1 MSESTWTGVQ
11 GSTGPLNTGTGDQHN
26 HLTQNYF
33 HDVAPPGAP
42 PLRPLAADHL
52 RWLDRRFVPPFGM
65 TDAQDVL
72 STTGTLLLDG
82 APGSG
87 RNATARV
94 LLHRTPGPRVPR
106 TITVDRQDADA
117 ELDGS
122 YLGEGDRLL
131 LDLADAGP
139 DRWEAAHDRLP
150 ALHQVV
156 QERGARL
163 VVIVPHGTTRL
174 SNELAAHRRTI
185 VRPSGWV
192 VLSLALRCDDFPLA
206 EHIEELT
213 GQLHA
218 RVTGDRPMGEVAR
231 LARLLGEARRSA
243 PRGSAASWCAA
254 ALADLHDLA
263 ARAASAFGDLSDG
276 RARALLFTTAM
287 LSGTRPEALHAA
299 SEELLKEVGHPEDHR
314 PLLEQEDLAQRF
326 VSIRAFPRDD
336 GTVAF
341 ETADYAAAVRTH
353 FWRHLPG
360 MRPAFRAW
368 VDRSVRLLDLTSYER
383 DTLIACCA
391 EQCLAAGQYEPL
403 LALAQEW
410 AGDGPPRLVQAAI
423 QILGHGLSDAGAGRT
438 FRQRVYDWA
447 TDARV
452 PSGLAGALVS
462 VSAEVIAS
470 THPDQALV
478 RLHHLA
484 RRAPDGEDGARV
496 RLLTLALAEPRL
508 HRLLLVRLADD
519 LSRHRWLADVSLFRA
534 CAAPGLLLAPATDGR
549 PVLEAQG
556 LRVHVAGAWRALLAH
571 RPETEWLPLAEEWM
585 TAAGRTAAH
594 QDILLDLLV
603 RAAEPSPAALARLYT
618 LSLRHRYAQRLRR
631 KIDAAQGFKTVPS
644 SF

>member
-218 RVTGDRPMGEVAR
+218 RVPCCSPRRCCRAP
-231 LARLLGEARRSA
+231 ARRRST
-243 PRGSAASWCAA
+243 R
-254 ALADLHDLA
+254 
-263 ARAASAFGDLSDG
+263 
-276 RARALLFTTAM
+276 RAR
-287 LSGTRPEALHAA
+287 
-299 SEELLKEVGHPEDHR
+299 
-314 PLLEQEDLAQRF
+314 
-326 VSIRAFPRDD
+326 
-336 GTVAF
+336 
-341 ETADYAAAVRTH
+341 
-353 FWRHLPG
+353 
-360 MRPAFRAW
+360 
-368 VDRSVRLLDLTSYER
+368 
-383 DTLIACCA
+383 
-391 EQCLAAGQYEPL
+391 
-403 LALAQEW
+403 
-410 AGDGPPRLVQAAI
+410 
-423 QILGHGLSDAGAGRT
+423 
-438 FRQRVYDWA
+438 
-447 TDARV
+447 
-452 PSGLAGALVS
+452 
-462 VSAEVIAS
+462 
-470 THPDQALV
+470 
-478 RLHHLA
+478 
-484 RRAPDGEDGARV
+484 
-496 RLLTLALAEPRL
+496 
-508 HRLLLVRLADD
+508 
-519 LSRHRWLADVSLFRA
+519 
-534 CAAPGLLLAPATDGR
+534 
-549 PVLEAQG
+549 
-556 LRVHVAGAWRALLAH
+556 
-571 RPETEWLPLAEEWM
+571 
-585 TAAGRTAAH
+585 
-594 QDILLDLLV
+594 
-603 RAAEPSPAALARLYT
+603 
-618 LSLRHRYAQRLRR
+618 
-631 KIDAAQGFKTVPS
+631 S
-644 SF
+644 S